1 MEPKLAASLEGQG
14 GQADVKGI
22 EVPIL
27 ITGSWSNP
35 RFAPDLASMI
45 QNRDNIETTIESIRE
60 DGGKGLI
67 RGLMGQPAQSET
79 GTAGDSTT
87 GDSETPPAETKP
99 GPEDAL
105 RQIFG
110 R

>member
-1 MEPKLAASLEGQG
+1 MRP
-14 GQADVKGI
+14 
-22 EVPIL
+22 
-27 ITGSWSNP
+27 
-35 RFAPDLASMI
+35 
-45 QNRDNIETTIESIRE
+45 TIESIRE

-79 GTAGDSTT
+79 GTTGDSTT

>member
-1 MEPKLAASLEGQG
+1 
-14 GQADVKGI
+14 
-22 EVPIL
+22 
-27 ITGSWSNP
+27 
-35 RFAPDLASMI
+35 
-45 QNRDNIETTIESIRE
+45 
-60 DGGKGLI
+60 
-67 RGLMGQPAQSET
+67 MGQPAQSET
-79 GTAGDSTT
+79 GTTGDSTT